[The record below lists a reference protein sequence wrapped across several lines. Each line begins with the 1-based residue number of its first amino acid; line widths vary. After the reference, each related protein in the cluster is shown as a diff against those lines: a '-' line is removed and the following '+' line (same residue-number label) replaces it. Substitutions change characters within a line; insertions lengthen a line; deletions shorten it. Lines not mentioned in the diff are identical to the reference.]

1 MSEATSTPRTMKR
14 IAYKEEVSH
23 CGHIAIASNHTSSTS
38 QTTAMRRIQL
48 QHASHTTSSRQ
59 QRNIHPCMKRTTTNT
74 MGTTAI
80 TATMN
85 SRHIVVIIN
94 GTRNR
99 SSDKPVT
106 RYSNAKTVV
115 ALSAHR
121 RVEGINVTTAPS
133 VSIRYT
139 SMETHQVTD

>member
-38 QTTAMRRIQL
+38 QTTAMRRIRL
-48 QHASHTTSSRQ
+48 QRANHTTSSRQ
-59 QRNIHPCMKRTTTNT
+59 QSIIHPCIMRTMTNT
-74 MGTTAI
+74 MDTTGMMS
-80 TATMN
+80 TLN
-85 SRHIVVIIN
+85 NRHIVPIIS

-121 RVEGINVTTAPS
+121 RVEDTNVTTVPS
-133 VSIRYT
+133 VSSRCT
-139 SMETHQVTD
+139 SMEIHQATV